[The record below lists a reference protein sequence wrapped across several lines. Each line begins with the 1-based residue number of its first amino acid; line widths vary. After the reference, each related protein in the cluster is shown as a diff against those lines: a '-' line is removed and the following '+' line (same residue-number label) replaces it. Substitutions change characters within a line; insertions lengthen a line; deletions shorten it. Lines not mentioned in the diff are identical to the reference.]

1 MCVLRI
7 AKLLRESIRRSIR
20 QIRTMTTP
28 MHTVTSLADLEVG
41 VGAEHHLSVT
51 APPAYASVLMEM
63 RCCTL
68 DSGGGGG
75 GGGGGGV
82 DDVGPVSPD
91 AVSERLSQ
99 LAVSQNDATTSSTD
113 STTSPSRL
121 TAVEVTR
128 LLRHSFRRGDSSS
141 HDARAILRDKKEA
154 RTTSLEDDD
163 DQDQDQQIQQA
174 SVVVILPNDNDES
187 NA

>member
-1 MCVLRI
+1 M
-7 AKLLRESIRRSIR
+7 RESIRRSIR

-68 DSGGGGG
+68 DS
-75 GGGGGGV
+75 GGGV